1 MDIGADCQSR
11 RDPLAD
17 CSTVLGTQ
25 LQHEE
30 PAASGSAATAK
41 WHYALVL
48 EAPTA
53 GPDLELVNASG
64 VAWKQA
70 SVSGLVLSGHKRY
83 WYPPPWLAVSWN
95 RTRASLPLVHTC
107 AVRAAATEVQRF
119 VGCSCVLTS
128 CRQLREGV
136 LTVTSS
142 LAARSWHCS
151 IVYQHSC

>member
-30 PAASGSAATAK
+30 PARGSAATAK
-41 WHYALVL
+41 CRYALVL

-107 AVRAAATEVQRF
+107 AARGRDGSSEVCGLQLCADFVPAAPR
-119 VGCSCVLTS
+119 G
-128 CRQLREGV
+128 RPGRD
-136 LTVTSS
+136 
-142 LAARSWHCS
+142 
-151 IVYQHSC
+151 